1 VRVPSGKTPIDL
13 GIFLIS
19 LVKLFIDSI
28 AFLLFC
34 RSTNINPALSTMD
47 LKIGIL
53 LNSFFAIN
61 TVYLLV
67 AINNKGISMSEAWLA
82 ENI

>member
-1 VRVPSGKTPIDL
+1 
-13 GIFLIS
+13 
-19 LVKLFIDSI
+19 
-28 AFLLFC
+28 
-34 RSTNINPALSTMD
+34 MD